1 MLDLARD
8 IIGSQPILTAFLAIG
23 VGYLVGQINIFGFSL
38 GVGAV
43 LFVGLAIGA
52 FAPKAQIIGPIG
64 LTGLIMFLYGIGI
77 LYGRQFFEG
86 MVGAGQKYNLL
97 ALVGCLAG
105 LAVALLLGHIFG
117 IKVGHTLGMYAGS
130 MTSTATLQAALEVMK
145 NKDPSIGYSI
155 AYPFGVIGPILCIY
169 FMTQIVKPKFPAKT
183 QRFHMGEISVGE
195 RFAGRRLGDLMAKAP
210 AGLQVTMVRKG
221 GHNIVPT
228 DDTILENGDAVLVV
242 AEDKEAIATAA
253 AKLGKLSPGQ
263 LASDRAD
270 LDYIRVFVGKASAV
284 GIPLAQ
290 LPMPAGYPTHLL
302 HVRRYDADL
311 VPAPDL
317 MLEFGDRV
325 GVLAP
330 PDRKEEIRRHFGDTV
345 KATAE
350 FSYVSL
356 GLGMVMG
363 VLLGLIPIPIPGVG
377 IVTLGIGGGPLIV
390 ALILGKLRRTG
401 PMLWTMPLPANI
413 VLRNFGLAMFLAT
426 VGVNAGQPF
435 VKTVAESGFTMLFIG
450 VAVLLTTVFIVL
462 LVGHYLMKIPYD
474 DLVGIASGAT
484 GNPAILVYSTK
495 MAPTERPD
503 IGYAMIFPSMTLV
516 KVIAA
521 QIVGLLMVRQRRLG
535 DGCGFPA
542 VMRRPSQKPAQA
554 RGDTAWLTGIPAATT
569 HLQFECVQPGRDQ
582 GGCRESRSQE
592 GEPSLSGF
600 VHAGG
605 DRRGQHRARRAL
617 LYRHR
622 QRRGVE
628 LRHRA
633 RDGRGGVFARAGNR
647 SGWWRRTLH
656 GKQSDRDGLGERKVY
671 DRRNAAQLGHRLFR
685 QPDRRAR
692 ACGPG
697 LPFASSRHEWRPRRP
712 VDTEDGRH
720 QDPARRRHAILQ
732 GQCCVTCWF
741 AWRYGLRM
749 PAVR

>member
-23 VGYLVGQINIFGFSL
+23 VGYLVGQISIFGFSL

-86 MVGAGQKYNLL
+86 IVGSGQKYNLL
-97 ALVGCLAG
+97 ALIACLAG
-105 LAVALLLGHIFG
+105 LGVALLLGQMFN
-117 IKVGHTLGMYAGS
+117 IKIGHTLGLYAGS
-130 MTSTATLQAALEVMK
+130 MTSTATLQAALEVTK
-145 NKDPSIGYSI
+145 SKDPSIGYSI

-169 FMTQIVKPKFPAKT
+169 FMTRMVKPKFPAKA
-183 QRFHMGEISVGE
+183 QRFHMGEISIGAN
-195 RFAGRRLGDLMAKAP
+195 FAGRTLDELTKE
-210 AGLQVTMVRKG
+210 LDEVQVTMVRKAG
-221 GHNIVPT
+221 QNIVPT
-228 DDTILENGDAVLVV
+228 GDTVLSAGDAVLVV
-242 AEDKEAIATAA
+242 SERQKAIANAA
-253 AKLGKLSPGQ
+253 AKIGKLEPGR

-270 LDYIRVFVGKASAV
+270 LDYIRVFVGKANVV
-284 GIPLAQ
+284 GIPLAR
-290 LPMPAGYPTHLL
+290 LPMPSGLPAHLL

-311 VPAPDL
+311 VPTPDL

-325 GVLAP
+325 GVLMP
-330 PDRKEEIRRHFGDTV
+330 PDRKEEIRKHFGDTV

-435 VKTVAESGFTMLFIG
+435 VRTVAESGFTMLFIG

-462 LVGHYLMKIPYD
+462 LVGHYVLKIPYD
-474 DLVGIASGAT
+474 DLVGVASGAT

-521 QIVGLLMVRQRRLG
+521 QIVGLL
-535 DGCGFPA
+535 A
-542 VMRRPSQKPAQA
+542 
-554 RGDTAWLTGIPAATT
+554 TG
-569 HLQFECVQPGRDQ
+569 G
-582 GGCRESRSQE
+582 
-592 GEPSLSGF
+592 
-600 VHAGG
+600 AGG
-605 DRRGQHRARRAL
+605 
-617 LYRHR
+617 
-622 QRRGVE
+622 
-628 LRHRA
+628 
-633 RDGRGGVFARAGNR
+633 
-647 SGWWRRTLH
+647 
-656 GKQSDRDGLGERKVY
+656 
-671 DRRNAAQLGHRLFR
+671 
-685 QPDRRAR
+685 
-692 ACGPG
+692 
-697 LPFASSRHEWRPRRP
+697 
-712 VDTEDGRH
+712 
-720 QDPARRRHAILQ
+720 
-732 GQCCVTCWF
+732 
-741 AWRYGLRM
+741 
-749 PAVR
+749 